1 MKKLFTAITAMLS
14 LTMASIAHGAGLGSA
29 LSEAAQASGGPAT
42 VQSGPSLSAR
52 QLALVL
58 NRWGVGPDGS
68 PMTKQLVD
76 AGFDPATCN
85 TGLIDSWLTG
95 NSFLAID
102 QGPHRGIFG
111 MIIPIHQD
119 GEPIGG
125 WQLWGT
131 MLPMEKNLAVAL
143 PHAFGPSVR
152 MVPNPGMMPVW
163 GEIHSYPATF
173 LPDEKSGDYGC
184 FGYQYRIERSYD
196 CYMVTDNWW
205 RREQAEES
213 DHRHFADLEKAFQ
226 TLTQNINDTWG
237 SAAPRYVYLCR
248 SGTATHGLGSLP
260 LNRWQQEG
268 QHPWSPFQA
277 RFKPYI
283 FHQVSAVFIKE
294 NLRERLMH
302 QYNDPLLDAL
312 ARSVTKVEKVRVVG
326 VAVGKVQNS
335 LFGFTSGAVMPQDY
349 FLAAIP
355 ESVPEK

>member
-1 MKKLFTAITAMLS
+1 MNVKKLVVTVLS
-14 LTMASIAHGAGLGSA
+14 LAMTSIAQGADLGSA

-42 VQSGPSLSAR
+42 AQSGPALSAR
-52 QLALVL
+52 QLAQELG
-58 NRWGVGPDGS
+58 RWGVGPSGS
-68 PMTKQLVD
+68 PMVQQLVD
-76 AGFDPATCN
+76 AGFDPGTCN
-85 TGLIDSWLTG
+85 TGMIDSWLTG

-111 MIIPIHQD
+111 MIIPVHQN
-119 GEPIGG
+119 GAPIGG

-131 MLPMEKNLAVAL
+131 MLPMENNLAMVL
-143 PHAFGPSVR
+143 PHPIGPAVR

-163 GEIHSYPATF
+163 GEIHQYPATF
-173 LPDEKSGDYGC
+173 LPDEKAGYGC

-205 RREQAEES
+205 QREQAQES
-213 DHRHFADLEKAFQ
+213 DRRHFADLEKAYQ
-226 TLTQNINDTWG
+226 ALTQNINNTWG
-237 SAAPRYVYLCR
+237 SSAPRYVYLCR
-248 SGTATHGLGSLP
+248 SGAATHGLGSLP

-326 VAVGKVQNS
+326 VPVGKVQNS